1 MPNMDTLDDIRARA
15 SEGMRGYLANEG
27 PERTRG
33 VRQAAEA
40 LAEARGH
47 FYNREGAPDLL
58 GRSYDYRQWVK
69 AALDEADVP
78 PSERPSLQS
87 AIRFHI
93 SPILRD
99 RYGEE
104 ELTDLG
110 LKPGSTV
117 ERGSRRRQRDARTLG
132 LFRGG
137 PPISD
142 FDDALLVANLARLAV
157 TRVTEAPSAS
167 SRDLSEL
174 AGAFTRL
181 ATAAREASKRV
192 AE

>member
-1 MPNMDTLDDIRARA
+1 METLDDIRTRA

-40 LAEARGH
+40 LAEARSH
-47 FYNREGAPDLL
+47 FFNREGEPDIL

-69 AALDEADVP
+69 AALDDADVP
-78 PSERPSLQS
+78 PSTRPSLQS

-93 SPILRD
+93 SPILRE
-99 RYGEE
+99 RYGED

-137 PPISD
+137 PAID
-142 FDDALLVANLARLAV
+142 DLDDALLVANLARLAV
-157 TRVTEAPSAS
+157 TRVVVISTATPKDIAELSA
-167 SRDLSEL
+167 
-174 AGAFTRL
+174 AFTRL
-181 ATAAREASKRV
+181 AAAARDAAKRV
-192 AE
+192 AG